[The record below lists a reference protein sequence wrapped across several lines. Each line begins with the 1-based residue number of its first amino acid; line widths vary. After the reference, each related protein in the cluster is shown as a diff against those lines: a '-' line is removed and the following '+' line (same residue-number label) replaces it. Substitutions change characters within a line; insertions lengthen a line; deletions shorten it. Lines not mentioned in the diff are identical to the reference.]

1 MEVLR
6 VSSHKVVDTLAHS
19 QSTTN
24 MSKSISGASLSSS
37 QATQRTKCG
46 SEFSSAG
53 GPARFANLSSSSQ
66 AADALGSSCS
76 MADSSIPRVAASR
89 PAAAPGGGKTVVG
102 GVAPTMEGMLR
113 RRARFS
119 GWKAEAGYFE
129 LRSTVL
135 LSFSTSGSS
144 FSSSSSSFSNG
155 GGVGKHRTGGA
166 GGGVHHSSG
175 LATLAAKIMHT
186 QTRRAGAWSWS
197 LDLAGAERVRE
208 LPALTKKET
217 FAFAVE
223 FPASS
228 KKKTFIAATGSADAR
243 ERWMVA
249 IDRARQSVRPQVI
262 QTFRFFFS
270 FLSRILLLLTALYSL
285 LKYLLRW
292 TGTWATF
299 IIRRIRDI
307 LINGQTVLTIPS
319 RVYFTPKTCLHF
331 RTECYTLTW
340 WGRLRCDLLSVR
352 FRTSIIINNNNAR
365 RDNISG
371 VLPVRLCSSL
381 ILVLLLLIIIML
393 M

>member
-1 MEVLR
+1 MDDLPTLSMEVLR

-53 GPARFANLSSSSQ
+53 GSARFANLSSSSQ

-270 FLSRILLLLTALYSL
+270 FLSRILLLLTAFVLAAQVSIALDGNVGNVYHTEDTRHS
-285 LKYLLRW
+285 YQ
-292 TGTWATF
+292 WA
-299 IIRRIRDI
+299 
-307 LINGQTVLTIPS
+307 NGPYNSVQSVLHTQNVLTLS
-319 RVYFTPKTCLHF
+319 DRML
-331 RTECYTLTW
+331 YTY
-340 WGRLRCDLLSVR
+340 
-352 FRTSIIINNNNAR
+352 
-365 RDNISG
+365 
-371 VLPVRLCSSL
+371 
-381 ILVLLLLIIIML
+381 LVG
-393 M
+393 